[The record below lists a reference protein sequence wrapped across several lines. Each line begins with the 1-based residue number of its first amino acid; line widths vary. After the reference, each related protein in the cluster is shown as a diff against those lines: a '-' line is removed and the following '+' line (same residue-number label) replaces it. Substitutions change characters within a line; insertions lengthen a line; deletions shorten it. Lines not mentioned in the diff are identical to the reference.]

1 MWPEYLINTFSENHR
16 AWKGGGV
23 LLYDKTDNLTSFHY
37 ISCKVVCMQ
46 TTHSD
51 TALYALTQ
59 EIKFTQHILFIFA
72 SDFVRSYA
80 YLYQEDKPC
89 PRGVYTGI
97 SPASSDHISA
107 CRYSNNL
114 LFSFWNFEFV
124 WRHQAILQDWRRLD
138 AEFCYSLLPPGGWF
152 TRWQFSSLQNL

>member
-1 MWPEYLINTFSENHR
+1 
-16 AWKGGGV
+16 
-23 LLYDKTDNLTSFHY
+23 
-37 ISCKVVCMQ
+37 MQ

-107 CRYSNNL
+107 CRYSSNL

-124 WRHQAILQDWRRLD
+124 LKTSGYPTGLETFRCRILLQSSASWRLVYQVTILFTSEFVMFNFNVISLYFFYFIHHYILFFCWIKVSLMNLQVLRSLQD
-138 AEFCYSLLPPGGWF
+138 
-152 TRWQFSSLQNL
+152 

>member
-1 MWPEYLINTFSENHR
+1 M
-16 AWKGGGV
+16 
-23 LLYDKTDNLTSFHY
+23 LLYDKTDNLTSFNY

-97 SPASSDHISA
+97 SPARQTISLPA
-107 CRYSNNL
+107 GIAATSCFLSGILN
-114 LFSFWNFEFV
+114 SF
-124 WRHQAILQDWRRLD
+124 
-138 AEFCYSLLPPGGWF
+138 
-152 TRWQFSSLQNL
+152 

>member
-23 LLYDKTDNLTSFHY
+23 CCYMIKQITWRVLIIFPAKL
-37 ISCKVVCMQ
+37 CVCRQ
-46 TTHSD
+46 THSD

-107 CRYSNNL
+107 CRYSSNL

-124 WRHQAILQDWRRLD
+124 LKTSGYPTGLETFRCRILL
-138 AEFCYSLLPPGGWF
+138 
-152 TRWQFSSLQNL
+152 

>member
-1 MWPEYLINTFSENHR
+1 MTRISDKHLFRNPLRMER
-16 AWKGGGV
+16 GGGWCV
-23 LLYDKTDNLTSFHY
+23 WLYDKTDNLTSFNY

-107 CRYSNNL
+107 CRYSSNL

-124 WRHQAILQDWRRLD
+124 LKTSGYPTGLETFRCRILL
-138 AEFCYSLLPPGGWF
+138 
-152 TRWQFSSLQNL
+152 

>member
-1 MWPEYLINTFSENHR
+1 MTRISDKHLFQKSIAHG
-16 AWKGGGV
+16 KGGGGCCYMIKQITWRV
-23 LLYDKTDNLTSFHY
+23 LIIFPAKLCVCRQHTD
-37 ISCKVVCMQ
+37 
-46 TTHSD
+46 SD

-59 EIKFTQHILFIFA
+59 EIKFTQHTMFIFA

-89 PRGVYTGI
+89 PKGVYTGI

-107 CRYSNNL
+107 CRYSSNL

-124 WRHQAILQDWRRLD
+124 LKTSSYPTGLETFRCRILL
-138 AEFCYSLLPPGGWF
+138 
-152 TRWQFSSLQNL
+152 

>member
-1 MWPEYLINTFSENHR
+1 MWPEYLINTFSEIHC

-23 LLYDKTDNLTSFHY
+23 CCYMIKQITWRVLIIFPAKL
-37 ISCKVVCMQ
+37 VCMQ
-46 TTHSD
+46 TTHND

-59 EIKFTQHILFIFA
+59 EIKFTQHTMFIFA

-107 CRYSNNL
+107 CRYSSNL

-124 WRHQAILQDWRRLD
+124 LKTSGYPTGLETFRCRILL
-138 AEFCYSLLPPGGWF
+138 
-152 TRWQFSSLQNL
+152 

>member
-1 MWPEYLINTFSENHR
+1 MLI
-16 AWKGGGV
+16 
-23 LLYDKTDNLTSFHY
+23 YDKTDNLTSFNY

-80 YLYQEDKPC
+80 YLYHEDKPC

-97 SPASSDHISA
+97 SPASSDHISP
-107 CRYSNNL
+107 CRYSSNL

-124 WRHQAILQDWRRLD
+124 LKTSGYPTGLETFRCRILL
-138 AEFCYSLLPPGGWF
+138 
-152 TRWQFSSLQNL
+152 

>member
-1 MWPEYLINTFSENHR
+1 MTIDILKLTLGIVTRISDKHLFQKSIAHG
-16 AWKGGGV
+16 KGGCYMIKQITWRV
-23 LLYDKTDNLTSFHY
+23 LIIFPAKLL
-37 ISCKVVCMQ
+37 CMQ

-107 CRYSNNL
+107 CRYSSKL

-124 WRHQAILQDWRRLD
+124 LKTSGYPTGLETFRCRILL
-138 AEFCYSLLPPGGWF
+138 
-152 TRWQFSSLQNL
+152 